1 MSATARFWIPA
12 KLNSSLILEIA
23 GGRYIW
29 AAGSCGR
36 DGRTRGIAELTGR
49 IRLLFLSVV
58 AQFGR
63 SRSCFRLF
71 DR

>member
-23 GGRYIW
+23 EGRYIS

-36 DGRTRGIAELTGR
+36 DGRTRGIVELTNR
-49 IRLLFLSVV
+49 IRLGSSAMTPVRKIRL
-58 AQFGR
+58 
-63 SRSCFRLF
+63 CFPAL
-71 DR
+71 